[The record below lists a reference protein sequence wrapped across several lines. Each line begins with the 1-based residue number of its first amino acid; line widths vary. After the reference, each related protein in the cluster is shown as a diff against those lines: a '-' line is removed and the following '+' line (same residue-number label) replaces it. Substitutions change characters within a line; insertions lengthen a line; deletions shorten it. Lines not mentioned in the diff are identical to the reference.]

1 MLSHSKNGD
10 ATAPQCY
17 VYTTLP
23 ALLRINIAEN
33 IRSNEKILVTLS
45 F

>member
-1 MLSHSKNGD
+1 VLSHSKNGYV
-10 ATAPQCY
+10 TAPQCY

-23 ALLRINIAEN
+23 VLLRINIAEN
-33 IRSNEKILVTLS
+33 IRNNEKNLVTVQ